1 MNIWGWVHS
10 SKYEL
15 RAAGHERLA
24 ELIEKLPNAVTSG
37 RQVEVLAMS
46 EEALSLARPLKLTW
60 IEVFIRHWRAQSQI
74 LLHQDVSQGLV
85 EVVSLLELAH
95 RPENIE
101 CPQSVC
107 VTQDICVAYATMDGP
122 GYAAERL
129 AAATETLSRINVN
142 WPCFGCIGSEKADA
156 LNDVGQYHQAEQF
169 CVQHRK
175 ELSKAGKRSYAV
187 ESAHS
192 HSLRMQGQ
200 YEKALLKIAKA
211 PDAVSGTASMFGW
224 HQQRSE
230 LLALLGRWD
239 AALAEHQAIENLVPS
254 GYLRWAR
261 TWALLCSHDATLN
274 SATNAKALRD
284 CHDLLKKNGA
294 MFDQGG
300 LAVIGARLAAL
311 RNDQFSQSYFEQE
324 LALVK
329 PQLRQ
334 ADQLDRFLN

>member
-1 MNIWGWVHS
+1 MNIWHWVQS
-10 SKYEL
+10 SEYEL

-24 ELIEKLPNAVTSG
+24 ELIEALPNTVTSG
-37 RQVEVLAMS
+37 RHVEVLAMS
-46 EEALSLARPLKLTW
+46 EEALSMARSLKLTW

-74 LLHQDVSQGLV
+74 LLHHDVSQGLP
-85 EVVSLLELAH
+85 EVVSLLEFAH

-107 VTQDICVAYATMDGP
+107 VTQDICVAYAKIDGP

-129 AAATETLSRINVN
+129 AAATETLARINVN
-142 WPCFGCIGSEKADA
+142 WPCFGCISSEKADA
-156 LNDVGQYHQAEQF
+156 LNDVGQYQQAEQF
-169 CVQHRK
+169 CAQQRK
-175 ELSKAGKRSYAV
+175 ELAKAGKRSYAV

-211 PDAVSGTASMFGW
+211 PDAVSGTTSMFGW

-254 GYLRWAR
+254 GYARWAS
-261 TWALLCSHDATLN
+261 TWALL
-274 SATNAKALRD
+274 
-284 CHDLLKKNGA
+284 
-294 MFDQGG
+294 
-300 LAVIGARLAAL
+300 
-311 RNDQFSQSYFEQE
+311 
-324 LALVK
+324 
-329 PQLRQ
+329 
-334 ADQLDRFLN
+334 